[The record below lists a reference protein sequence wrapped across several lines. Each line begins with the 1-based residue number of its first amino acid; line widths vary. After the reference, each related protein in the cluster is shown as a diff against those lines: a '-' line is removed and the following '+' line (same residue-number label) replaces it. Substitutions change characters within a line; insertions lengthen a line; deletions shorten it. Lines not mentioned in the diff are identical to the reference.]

1 MCAHFPDI
9 STSTNNDSAQ
19 KDPTATAPTRN
30 RRIDVRVT
38 ETQDAT
44 IREADA
50 LAGETLTTFLLKAVE
65 ERATA
70 LLEQRRHLTMSAE
83 AFDVLVSAIDQ
94 PSIVA
99 EELVELFTLDRLPA
113 R

>member
-1 MCAHFPDI
+1 M
-9 STSTNNDSAQ
+9 
-19 KDPTATAPTRN
+19 TAPTRN

-44 IREADA
+44 IREAAA

-83 AFDVLVSAIDQ
+83 AFDVLVSAID
-94 PSIVA
+94 
-99 EELVELFTLDRLPA
+99 
-113 R
+113 

>member
-1 MCAHFPDI
+1 M
-9 STSTNNDSAQ
+9 
-19 KDPTATAPTRN
+19 TAPTRN

-44 IREADA
+44 IREAAA
-50 LAGETLTTFLLKAVE
+50 LEGETLTTFLLKAVE